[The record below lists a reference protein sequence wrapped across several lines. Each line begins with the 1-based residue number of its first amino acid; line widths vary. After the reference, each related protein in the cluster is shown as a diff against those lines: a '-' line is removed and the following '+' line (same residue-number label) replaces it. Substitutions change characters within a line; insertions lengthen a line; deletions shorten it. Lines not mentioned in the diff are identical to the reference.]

1 MKALHVRRVILASLL
16 TPNEFA
22 EDRRHA
28 LIFGFTFG
36 EGVQGIDVG
45 EQQIALRV
53 DHGLR
58 RRRARPNDWNGRY
71 RHI

>member
-1 MKALHVRRVILASLL
+1 MQQVIRESSLP
-16 TPNEFA
+16 PNEFA
-22 EDRRHA
+22 DDGRHA

-36 EGVQGIDVG
+36 EGVQGVDIG

-53 DHGLR
+53 YHGLR
-58 RRRARPNDWNGRY
+58 RRRARPNDWKGRY

>member
-1 MKALHVRRVILASLL
+1 MLGNEALVRIL
-16 TPNEFA
+16 NESA

-28 LIFGFTFG
+28 LIFGFAFG
-36 EGVQGIDVG
+36 ECVESIDIG

-58 RRRARPNDWNGRY
+58 WWRARPNDWKRRY

>member
-1 MKALHVRRVILASLL
+1 MQQELRASSLL
-16 TPNEFA
+16 TNEFA

-45 EQQIALRV
+45 KQQIALRV
-53 DHGLR
+53 DHRLR